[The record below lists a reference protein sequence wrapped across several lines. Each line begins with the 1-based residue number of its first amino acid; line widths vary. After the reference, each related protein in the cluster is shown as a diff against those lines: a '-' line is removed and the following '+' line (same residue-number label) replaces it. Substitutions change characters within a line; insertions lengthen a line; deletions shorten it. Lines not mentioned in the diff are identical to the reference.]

1 MGEMSGARPVLRYG
15 GQRGHT
21 LIPAKVG
28 PSADRT
34 PIQNQQNP
42 RHSRGR
48 GRFSGRNIHPESTTP
63 PSFPRASLVIPADAG
78 TQNQQSTPFHP
89 IPATTTIPFARR
101 GWTNP

>member
-48 GRFSGRNIHPESTTP
+48 GNPESIKHACPPIPATIAKP
-63 PSFPRASLVIPADAG
+63 PSFPRTERPSRINNAPSFPRPSLVIPADAG
-78 TQNQQSTPFHP
+78 TQNQ
-89 IPATTTIPFARR
+89 
-101 GWTNP
+101 